1 MQNSNFFKGPLDYA
15 IDILDQIN
23 LQKMAGSQKKD
34 IGMFLRKRKLKRRLA
49 DGYVDIFGLSVER
62 FDLEAGLGGKGD
74 EFLADG
80 EGKSAPKWCFKC
92 VLSNQSINH

>member
-1 MQNSNFFKGPLDYA
+1 MQNSNLFKGPLDYT

-23 LQKMAGSQKKD
+23 LQKMAWSQKKD
-34 IGMFLRKRKLKRRLA
+34 IGMFLWKWKLKRRLT

-62 FDLEAGLGGKGD
+62 FDLEAGLGGKSD

-80 EGKSAPKWCFKC
+80 EGRSAPKWCFKC